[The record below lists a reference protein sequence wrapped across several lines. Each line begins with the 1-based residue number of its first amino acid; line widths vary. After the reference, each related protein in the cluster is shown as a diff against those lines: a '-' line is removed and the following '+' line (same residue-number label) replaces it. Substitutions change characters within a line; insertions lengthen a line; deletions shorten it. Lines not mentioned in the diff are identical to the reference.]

1 MNTET
6 SCIITRFKD
15 FKTVQVGG
23 HSTWPFVILA
33 ANCYNVR
40 NCTSPTNGVCKATD
54 ICQCNPGFI
63 GNRNTVLYMLLLIE
77 TAGENTSFL
86 AERRKWVIYNLV
98 LFSLSKFAMVTVTG
112 RKKGLASNWHQTLH
126 HPINPWEVDHST
138 GVLVPTLHEQHCG
151 IFCVSQTRIRK
162 CCETERVVSHPHP
175 RRLEC
180 HGQNKGSTFS
190 LKQ

>member
-112 RKKGLASNWHQTLH
+112 RKKGLASQLTS
-126 HPINPWEVDHST
+126 NPSSPNQPMRGW
-138 GVLVPTLHEQHCG
+138 PQHW
-151 IFCVSQTRIRK
+151 
-162 CCETERVVSHPHP
+162 
-175 RRLEC
+175 RL
-180 HGQNKGSTFS
+180 SPYSSRTA
-190 LKQ
+190 LWDLLR